1 MSGFF
6 DMGGYGLFV
15 WPAYGLVFVTLF
27 GVALASWRRERQKA
41 RLLRRLERDARAP
54 DDGRTGR

>member
-15 WPAYGLVFVTLF
+15 WPAYGLVLVVLF
-27 GVALASWRRERQKA
+27 GVALASWRRERRQA
-41 RLLRRLERDARAP
+41 RLLRQFQHDARAP
-54 DDGRTGR
+54 GRGEAER